1 MPRAA
6 QRMQPPTKRR
16 RGARNKAQP
25 ARQPA
30 PLQAGTSAERSAR
43 HRRHLARN
51 QTRAAAEPKP
61 TYTCAGV
68 HEDLRRA
75 DKIPPPPT
83 DAQRVLL
90 PTLSAHGN
98 FMRAL
103 APVLQKT
110 HPGLMGLQKVKI
122 MGFVWS
128 KINAEHQQR
137 WARP

>member
-1 MPRAA
+1 LTRAA
-6 QRMQPPTKRR
+6 QRMQRPKKGR
-16 RGARNKAQP
+16 RGAGKKAP
-25 ARQPA
+25 PRAE
-30 PLQAGTSAERSAR
+30 TSAEESTR
-43 HRRHLARN
+43 HLRHLARK
-51 QTRAAAEPKP
+51 QTRAAAESRP

-90 PTLSAHGN
+90 PNLSAHGN

-103 APVLQKT
+103 APVLAKT
-110 HPGLMGLQKVKI
+110 HCELKGPQKIKI

-128 KINAEHQQR
+128 KMQAEDQER

>member
-43 HRRHLARN
+43 NVSHLALN
-51 QTRAAAEPKP
+51 KKRAAAKPKP

-68 HEDLRRA
+68 HEDRRQDPA
-75 DKIPPPPT
+75 A
-83 DAQRVLL
+83 AQRVLL

-103 APVLQKT
+103 APVLRKT

>member
-1 MPRAA
+1 MFDCGA

-25 ARQPA
+25 AKLPA
-30 PLQAGTSAERSAR
+30 QSPERSAR

-51 QTRAAAEPKP
+51 ERRAKP

-68 HEDLRRA
+68 HEDLEA
-75 DKIPPPPT
+75 SGKIPPPPT
-83 DAQRVLL
+83 EAQRVLL

-103 APVLQKT
+103 APVLAKT
-110 HPGLMGLQKVKI
+110 HSELKGLQKIKV

-128 KINAEHQQR
+128 KMEPDHQAA